1 MEEEKTIPLS
11 GLVDSAIEFTSLSTY
26 ADRVLQLPARIV
38 WEISTIPHVVE
49 DPLPLFVA
57 VNDWALLYRIG
68 EYLAVRGFS
77 DKEQLSEFLAEI
89 YRTAEIIAV
98 LCKGRPVRFN
108 MRVSARIG

>member
-1 MEEEKTIPLS
+1 MEEENAVSLSSVVGSEIEYTPLS
-11 GLVDSAIEFTSLSTY
+11 TD

-57 VNDWALLYRIG
+57 VSDWALLYRVG

-77 DKEQLSEFLAEI
+77 DKDQLSEFLADI
-89 YRTAEIIAV
+89 YRTADIIAV